1 MKHEEEQYWRAVV
14 TGLKHELLEKESEV
28 SVLASEITSLRSV
41 VRLAQDMFKIIDE
54 CDKTNY
60 RGQFD
65 SNVASCLGR

>member
-1 MKHEEEQYWRAVV
+1 MQNCCAVV
-14 TGLKHELLEKESEV
+14 TGLKHELMEKETEVSLLTSEV
-28 SVLASEITSLRSV
+28 KSLRSV

-54 CDKTNY
+54 CDSTSY